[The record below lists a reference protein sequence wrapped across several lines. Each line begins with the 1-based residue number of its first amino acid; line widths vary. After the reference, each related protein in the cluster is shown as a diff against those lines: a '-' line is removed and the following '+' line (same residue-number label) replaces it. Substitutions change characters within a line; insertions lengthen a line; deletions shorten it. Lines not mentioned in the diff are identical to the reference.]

1 MVDTYD
7 SKILEEMILTFLR
20 DKQPLSNKDFR
31 DYLFPNMEKG
41 NYAPE
46 LDRAL
51 QRLRKAGLIKPG
63 PKGWTRAETKPC
75 QNCKG
80 RGFVS

>member
-1 MVDTYD
+1 MTYD
-7 SKILEEMILTFLR
+7 QKVLEEMILTFLK
-20 DKQPLSNKDFR
+20 DKEPLTNKDFR
-31 DYLFPNMEKG
+31 DYLFPNMERG

-63 PKGWTRAETKPC
+63 SKGWIRAETKPC